1 MSAIPRNTRDYT
13 TPSILDQPLRLSWVN
28 LEIAAFVLLMA
39 LSIFAHLWQLD
50 VKAMHHDES
59 VTSWT
64 SWRYYTGAN
73 GFTCAGGRI
82 AASYCYDPV
91 YHGPSYY
98 VLTLFSFFLFGDGE
112 WQSRLPEAIAGIL
125 LAASAW
131 MLRPYFG
138 RRGTLIAAALLAF
151 SPSLL
156 YFARFSRHDGLIVLW
171 AFWMVIGFF
180 RYLDTGRPR
189 YLYLLAAAS
198 ALAMATHELWYI
210 LFFLFVSFVLIRVLS
225 ELIDRRKLM
234 IGLAVTLAL
243 ALIVMVWDPA
253 ITAKLRGGGLALLL
267 ATVVGVGLLM
277 VRVWDD
283 TPILSARALVLWRNE
298 RNVLWTALGI
308 LAAVFVLLYSNFFTD
323 PRGILD
329 GLYQGLAYWLG
340 SQHEFA
346 RGKQPWYYYLM
357 QLPIYE
363 PIALLGSLGAIGL
376 LSTWGRERLLVL
388 IAAILA
394 AIILFISNLLSV
406 VGILLGIVLLGGAL
420 YLFISGWWR
429 GGTLASARGGWWRK
443 ATSAAESRRV
453 AGPIV
458 PADLDALPIDDPE
471 ALAIT
476 DTDVAADE
484 IANGTEATHVPLMQP
499 KVVQPTVIAA
509 PLFPLFLA
517 FWFIGALVAFSWA
530 GEKMPWLTVH
540 IALPGNLLAA
550 WAIARILDFGFTIL
564 EDNSQS
570 KIQNPKSKMALIPA
584 ALTLLLVALGVALWR
599 IASAGEGQAGQAAL
613 LLAIIPLVI
622 AGGLLFGILTIG
634 QQIGARATLA
644 LCGLTIFAF
653 LAAYTIRSTWLLVYD
668 HPDTPN
674 ELLIYVQS
682 TPDLPLIVNDIKVLA
697 INQTRNNRSNA
708 DPVGGLT
715 MPVIMDSGDTQ
726 SGEGSLAWPF
736 QWYLRDFQR
745 IESRN
750 ADFFRNATGDSFQV
764 VTDLSQP
771 EGEKQFAPVV
781 LVSTPH
787 VSEATRQALEENY
800 SKRYDSKLNWWF
812 PEGDLSGCDPRVA
825 GYKRFYYSTATL
837 DRAKEDK
844 QCQSL
849 QIDSLTY
856 ASPFEPLLWPFQPEN
871 FATIKNYLLYRQLP
885 EPLRLDGREM
895 QVWVRKDLAGGGGVP
910 SGESSGGAVKL
921 VAQQVIGSGPG
932 AEAGQLDQ
940 PRGAT
945 IDTQGNLYVA
955 DMTNNRIEVFGPDGK
970 ALRSIGSAGSGEGQF
985 QEPRGIAVDSQ
996 GNLYVA
1002 DTWNARVQ
1010 KFDPSG
1016 KFLKSWGTGNDIGN
1030 GRFALTTD
1038 GTEAGN
1044 AAAPLGFYGPRAIAV
1059 DERGN
1064 VYVADT
1070 GNKRIVVTD
1079 SEGKFLYQ
1087 WGHAGNEPGAFNEPI
1102 GIAVDAQGTVYVAD
1116 TWNGRV
1122 QVFARGEGGKVA
1134 ATPQVTWRVPGWQPN
1149 TYDDPYIAA
1158 GPNGQ
1163 VYASVPSRNQVLLAS
1178 LNGEIQLRWGGKGVD
1193 TASLTLPSGIAVA
1206 QDGTVYVVDRG
1217 NNRVLRFKMPTLG
1230 Q

>member
-1 MSAIPRNTRDYT
+1 MSAIPRDTHDYT
-13 TPSILDQPLRLSWVN
+13 PASMLDQPLRLSWAN
-28 LEIAAFVLLMA
+28 LEIAAFVLLMG

-59 VTSWT
+59 VTSWMA
-64 SWRYYTGAN
+64 WRYYTGAS
-73 GFTCAGGRI
+73 GFTCAAGRT
-82 AASYCYDPV
+82 AVSYCYDPV

-131 MLRPYFG
+131 MLRPYLG
-138 RRGTLIAAALLAF
+138 RRGTLIAATLLAF

-171 AFWMVIGFF
+171 ALWMVIGFF
-180 RYLDTGRPR
+180 RYIDTGQPR
-189 YLYLLAAAS
+189 YLYLLGAAS

-210 LFFLFVSFVLIRVLS
+210 LFFLFGSFVLIRVLS
-225 ELIDRRKLM
+225 ELLDRRKLM

-243 ALIVMVWDPA
+243 ALIVIAWDPA
-253 ITAKLRGGGLALLL
+253 VTTKLRGGGLALLL
-267 ATVVGVGLLM
+267 ATVVGIGLLM

-283 TPILSARALVLWRNE
+283 SPRLSARAIVLWRSE
-298 RNVLWTALGI
+298 RTVLWTALGI

-323 PRGILD
+323 PPGILD

-357 QLPIYE
+357 QLPVYE
-363 PIALLGSLGAIGL
+363 PIALLGSISAFGL
-376 LSTWGRERLLVL
+376 LATWGRERLVVL
-388 IAAILA
+388 IAAIGA
-394 AIILFISNLLSV
+394 AIILFISNLLGV
-406 VGILLGIVLLGGAL
+406 LGMLVGVLLLGGAL

-429 GGTLASARGGWWRK
+429 GGTLADARAAGWRRK
-443 ATSAAESRRV
+443 PAPAA
-453 AGPIV
+453 PTD
-458 PADLDALPIDDPE
+458 PDALPIDDPE
-471 ALAIT
+471 ALAS
-476 DTDVAADE
+476 ADPDG
-484 IANGTEATHVPLMQP
+484 IANGAETSAAPVPALAP
-499 KVVQPTVIAA
+499 PTRVAA

-550 WAIARILDFGFTIL
+550 WAIGRILDFGFTKL
-564 EDNSQS
+564 DGESQFA
-570 KIQNPKSKMALIPA
+570 IQNLKSKMALVPA

-599 IASAGEGQAGQAAL
+599 IASAGDDQAGQAAAL
-613 LLAIIPLVI
+613 QAIIPLLI

-644 LCGLTIFAF
+644 LCGLTIFAL

-682 TPDLPLIVNDIKVLA
+682 TPDLPLIVNEIKVLA

-708 DPVGGLT
+708 DPVGGMT
-715 MPVIMDSGDTQ
+715 MPVIMDSGDAQ

-750 ADFFRNATGDSFQV
+750 ADFFRNATAESFQV
-764 VTDLSQP
+764 ATDLSQP
-771 EGEKQFAPVV
+771 EGDKQFAPVV

-800 SKRYDSKLNWWF
+800 TKRYDTKLNWWF
-812 PEGDLSGCDPRVA
+812 PEGDLSGCDPRVP

-837 DRAKEDK
+837 ARAKEDK

-849 QIDSLTY
+849 PIDTLPY
-856 ASPFEPLLWPFQPEN
+856 EGPFAPLLWPFQSEN
-871 FATIKNYLLYRQLP
+871 FASIKNYLLYRQLP
-885 EPLRLDGREM
+885 DPLRLDGREM
-895 QVWVRKDLAGGGGVP
+895 QVWVRKDLSGGGGDP
-910 SGESSGGAVKL
+910 AGESSGGAVKL
-921 VAQQVIGSGPG
+921 VAQAVIGSGPG
-932 AEAGQLDQ
+932 AAAGQLDQ

-945 IDTQGNLYVA
+945 IDAQGNLYVA
-955 DMTNNRIEVFGPDGK
+955 DMVNNRIQVFGPDGA
-970 ALRSIGSAGSGEGQF
+970 ALRTIGAAGSGEGQF

-1010 KFDPSG
+1010 KFDSSG
-1016 KFLKSWGTGNDIGN
+1016 KFLKSWGSGNDIGN

-1064 VYVADT
+1064 VYIADT
-1070 GNKRIVVTD
+1070 GNKRVVVTD
-1079 SEGKFLYQ
+1079 SEGQFLYQ

-1102 GIAVDAQGTVYVAD
+1102 GIAVDAQGNVYVAD

-1122 QVFARGEGGKVA
+1122 QVFARGQDGKVA
-1134 ATPQVTWRVPGWQPN
+1134 ALPQTTWRVPGWQPN

-1163 VYASVPSRNQVLLAS
+1163 IYASVPSRNQVLSANQ
-1178 LNGEIQLRWGGKGVD
+1178 NGEIQLRWGGKGTD
-1193 TASLTLPSGIAVA
+1193 TASLALPSGVAVA
-1206 QDGTVYVVDRG
+1206 QDGMVYVVDRG
-1217 NNRVLRFKMPTLG
+1217 NNRVLQFKMPDLG

>member
-1 MSAIPRNTRDYT
+1 MSATPRDTRNYD

-28 LEIAAFVLLMA
+28 LEVAAFIVLMA

-64 SWRYYTGAN
+64 AWRYYTGAN
-73 GFTCAGGRI
+73 GFTCAGGRV

-112 WQSRLPEAIAGIL
+112 WQSRLPEAISGIL

-138 RRGTLIAAALLAF
+138 RRGTLIAATLLAF

-156 YFARFSRHDGLIVLW
+156 YFARFSRHDALIVLW
-171 AFWMVIGFF
+171 ALWMVIGFF

-210 LFFLFVSFVLIRVLS
+210 LFFLFGSFVLIRVLS
-225 ELIDRRKLM
+225 ERIDRRKLM
-234 IGLAVTLAL
+234 IGLAVALAL

-253 ITAKLRGGGLALLL
+253 ITDKLRGGGLALLL

-283 TPILSARALVLWRNE
+283 TPILSARAIVLWRSE

-308 LAAVFVLLYSNFFTD
+308 LAAIFVLLYSNFFTD

-376 LSTWGRERLLVL
+376 LCTWGRERLLVL
-388 IAAILA
+388 LAAILA
-394 AIILFISNLLSV
+394 AGILFISNLLGI
-406 VGILLGIVLLGGAL
+406 VGLLLGVVLLGGAL

-429 GGTLASARGGWWRK
+429 GGTLASASGGWWRR
-443 ATSAAESRRV
+443 AAPV
-453 AGPIV
+453 GPIA
-458 PADLDALPIDDPE
+458 PADPDALPIDDPQ
-471 ALAIT
+471 ALAIIDSDPAGAET
-476 DTDVAADE
+476 
-484 IANGTEATHVPLMQP
+484 NATPLAPVVPPLMA
-499 KVVQPTVIAA
+499 KPTRITA

-517 FWFIGALVAFSWA
+517 FWFIGALIAFSWA

-550 WAIARILDFGFTIL
+550 WLLGRMLDFGFPKS
-564 EDNSQS
+564 ENESQ
-570 KIQNPKSKMALIPA
+570 IVNPKSKMALVPLT
-584 ALTLLLVALGVALWR
+584 LTLLVIAISVALWR
-599 IASAGEGQAGQAAL
+599 IFSAGEGQAGQAAQL
-613 LLAIIPLVI
+613 QSIIPLLI
-622 AGGLLFGILTIG
+622 AVGLLFTLLTIG

-653 LAAYTIRSTWLLVYD
+653 LAAYTIRSTWLVVYD

-682 TPDLPLIVNDIKVLA
+682 TPDLPLIVNDIKLLA

-715 MPVIMDSGDTQ
+715 MPVIMDSGAAQ
-726 SGEGSLAWPF
+726 SGDGSLAWPF

-745 IESRN
+745 VESRN
-750 ADFFRNATGDSFQV
+750 ADFFRDATADSFQV
-764 VTDLSQP
+764 VTDLTQP
-771 EGEKQFAPVV
+771 EGDKEFAPVV

-787 VSEATRQALEENY
+787 VSESTRQALEENY
-800 SKRYDSKLNWWF
+800 TKRYNSKLNWWF
-812 PEGDLSGCDPRVA
+812 PEGDLSGCDPRAA

-844 QCQSL
+844 QCASL
-849 QIDSLTY
+849 QIDTLPY
-856 ASPFEPLLWPFQPEN
+856 ASPFEPLIWPFQSEN

-895 QVWVRKDLAGGGGVP
+895 QVWVRKDLAGGGGQP
-910 SGESSGGAVKL
+910 AGESSGGAVKL
-921 VAQQVIGSGPG
+921 VAQAVIGSGPG
-932 AEAGQLDQ
+932 TKSGQLDQ

-945 IDTQGNLYVA
+945 IDKQGNLYVA

-970 ALRSIGSAGSGEGQF
+970 SLRTIGSVGSGEGQF

-1010 KFDPSG
+1010 KFGPSG
-1016 KFLKSWGTGNDIGN
+1016 TFLKSWGTGNDIGN

-1038 GTEAGN
+1038 GTAAGN

-1064 VYVADT
+1064 VYTADT

-1102 GIAVDAQGTVYVAD
+1102 GIAVDAQGHVYVAD

-1122 QVFARGEGGKVA
+1122 QVFARGDDGKVS
-1134 ATPQVTWRVPGWQPN
+1134 ATPQVTWRVQGWQPN

-1163 VYASVPSRNQVLLAS
+1163 VYASVPSRNQIISAN

-1193 TASLTLPSGIAVA
+1193 TASLTLPSGVAVG
-1206 QDGTVYVVDRG
+1206 QDGTLYVVDRG
-1217 NNRVLRFKMPTLG
+1217 NNRVLQFKLPTSG
-1230 Q
+1230 K

>member
-1 MSAIPRNTRDYT
+1 MAAIPRNTRDYN
-13 TPSILDQPLRLSWVN
+13 TPSILDQPLRLSWAN
-28 LEIAAFVLLMA
+28 LEIAAFILLMA

-73 GFTCAGGRI
+73 GFTCAGGRV

-98 VLTLFSFFLFGDGE
+98 MLTLFSFFLFGDGE

-210 LFFLFVSFVLIRVLS
+210 LFFLFGAFVLIRVLS
-225 ELIDRRKLM
+225 ERMGRRRLM

-253 ITAKLRGGGLALLL
+253 ITIKLRGGGLALLL

-277 VRVWDD
+277 VRVWDN
-283 TPILSARALVLWRNE
+283 TPYLSARAIVLWRNE

-363 PIALLGSLGAIGL
+363 PIALLGSISAVGL
-376 LSTWGRERLLVL
+376 LYTWGRERLLVL
-388 IAAILA
+388 IAAIVA
-394 AIILFISNLLSV
+394 AIILFISNLLGV
-406 VGILLGIVLLGGAL
+406 VGMLVGVGLLGGTI

-429 GGTLASARGGWWRK
+429 GETLASARAAGWWRK
-443 ATSAAESRRV
+443 PAPAA
-453 AGPIV
+453 PIA
-458 PADLDALPIDDPE
+458 PADPDALPTADPE
-471 ALAIT
+471 ALPIV
-476 DTDVAADE
+476 DPDVAADGM
-484 IANGTEATHVPLMQP
+484 ANGTEATNMPVPTM
-499 KVVQPTVIAA
+499 VQPPVVPA

-550 WAIARILDFGFTIL
+550 WAIGRIWDFGFTIL
-564 EDNSQS
+564 ENESQS
-570 KIQNPKSKMALIPA
+570 QIGYPGGVNLKSKMLLVPA
-584 ALTLLLVALGVALWR
+584 ALALLLIALGVALWR
-599 IASAGEGQAGQAAL
+599 IASAGEGQAGQAAVL
-613 LLAIIPLVI
+613 QAIIPLLI

-682 TPDLPLIVNDIKVLA
+682 TPDLPLIVKEIKVLA

-715 MPVIMDSGDTQ
+715 MPVIMDSGDSQ

-750 ADFFRNATGDSFQV
+750 ADFFRNATADSFQV

-771 EGEKQFAPVV
+771 EGDKQFAPVV

-787 VSEATRQALEENY
+787 VSESTRQALEENY
-800 SKRYDSKLNWWF
+800 TKRYDSKLNWWF
-812 PEGDLSGCDPRVA
+812 PEGDLSGCDPRVP
-825 GYKRFYYSTATL
+825 GYKRFYYSTATIE
-837 DRAKEDK
+837 RAKEDK

-849 QIDSLTY
+849 PIDTLPY
-856 ASPFEPLLWPFQPEN
+856 ASPFAPLLWPFQAEH

-885 EPLRLDGREM
+885 DPLRLDGREM
-895 QVWVRKDLAGGGGVP
+895 QVWVRKDLVG
-910 SGESSGGAVKL
+910 SGSAQASESNGGAVKL
-921 VAQQVIGSGPG
+921 VAQDVIGSGPG
-932 AEAGQLDQ
+932 AEPGQLDQ
-940 PRGAT
+940 PRGVT
-945 IDTQGNLYVA
+945 IDKQGNLYVA
-955 DMTNNRIEVFGPDGK
+955 DMANNRVQVFGPDGK
-970 ALRSIGSAGSGEGQF
+970 SLRTIGSAGSGEGQF

-1064 VYVADT
+1064 VYIADT

-1079 SEGKFLYQ
+1079 GEGKFLYQ

-1102 GIAVDAQGTVYVAD
+1102 GIAIDSQGYVYVAD

-1122 QVFARGEGGKVA
+1122 QVFARGEDGKVGP
-1134 ATPQVTWRVPGWQPN
+1134 TPQVTWRVPGWQPN

-1163 VYASVPSRNQVLLAS
+1163 VYASVPGRNQVISAN

-1193 TASLTLPSGIAVA
+1193 TASLTLPSGVA
-1206 QDGTVYVVDRG
+1206 AGQDGTLYVVDRG
-1217 NNRVLRFKMPTLG
+1217 NNRVLRFKLPTLG
-1230 Q
+1230 R